1 MPQLTPAQSRV
12 IDPILSTVAQGYTN
26 AELVGSA
33 LFPYVP
39 VAQRG
44 GKIIT
49 FGKEDFLLY
58 STARSPG
65 ANTKR
70 IQFGYSS
77 GSYALQQFSL
87 EGMVPDENRQEAN
100 AVPGIDQ
107 ATIAIR
113 KVQNIIALQLEKA
126 QADLATT
133 AGNYG
138 APNKNV
144 ALAGNTLWSAAS
156 TSDPIGNVEA
166 AKDAVRQQIG
176 RYPDTMII
184 SAQTMKALRV
194 NSQII
199 ERIKYTG
206 RDVPTTELL
215 ASLFGL
221 SRVVVG
227 GSVYSTDAG
236 TMVDVWG
243 KTAVLAYTGIGSVA
257 EMGQPSYGYTYRL
270 NGAPMVE
277 SPYADRNTKSWLYPV
292 TDEVQPVIAGATAG
306 FLISPTVA

>member
-12 IDPILSTVAQGYTN
+12 IDPILSNVAQGFSN

-44 GKIIT
+44 GKIIS
-49 FGKEDFLLY
+49 FGKEDFQLY
-58 STARSPG
+58 TTARSPG

-70 IQFGYSS
+70 IQFGYDS
-77 GSYALQQFSL
+77 GSYALQQFAL
-87 EGMVPDENRQEAN
+87 EGQVPFENMQEAN
-100 AVPGIDQ
+100 AVPGINQ
-107 ATIAIR
+107 AMVAIR
-113 KVQNIIALQLEKA
+113 KVQNIIALRLEKG

-133 AGNYG
+133 TGNYG
-138 APNKNV
+138 ASNKNV

-156 TSDPIGNVEA
+156 TSDPISNVEA

-184 SAQTMKALRV
+184 SAQTMRALRT
-194 NSQII
+194 NQQII

-221 SRVVVG
+221 SSVVVG
-227 GSVYSTDAG
+227 GAIYSTDAG

-243 KTAVLAYTGIGSVA
+243 KTAVLAYTGIGSIA

-277 SPYADRNTKSWLYPV
+277 APYQDRNAKSWIYPV
-292 TDEVQPVIAGATAG
+292 TDEVVPVIAGATAG